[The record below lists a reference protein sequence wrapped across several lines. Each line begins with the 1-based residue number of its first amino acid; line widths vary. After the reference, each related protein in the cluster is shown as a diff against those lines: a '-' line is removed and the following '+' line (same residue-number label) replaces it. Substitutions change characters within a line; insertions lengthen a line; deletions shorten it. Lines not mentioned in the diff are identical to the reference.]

1 MYLKKWLHKI
11 GPGPLVAAAFIGPG
25 TITLCSSAGV
35 GFGYGLLWALLLSI
49 IATISLQEMAAR
61 LGLVSRKDLAQII
74 SELKTTSILKWIIV
88 ILVVSAILIGNTA
101 YEAGNVSGGSLGL
114 KVFFNDLSAVAL
126 GLKVDLASLMIGL
139 FAFVLLSFESFKL
152 IQNLLLILVILMS
165 IAFVSAAVV
174 TKPELNGILTGL
186 FQFELPSNAILVV
199 VGLIGTTVVP
209 YNLFLHSA
217 LVLKKW
223 DSIEGLG
230 DVRFDTFL
238 AVILGG
244 VVSMTVVVAAASVD
258 LDTVNSG
265 SDLAMALEPIFGV
278 SAKYLMGIGLLA
290 AGLTSAITA
299 PLAAAF
305 VVSGLFGQSEASD
318 DKLYKLVWKVVLIF
332 GTIVATFNLK
342 PIVLITFAQ
351 VANGIFLPVIALI
364 LIWVM
369 NKKQIL
375 GKYTNTVFQNAIG
388 LLVFLITLALS
399 YRILITLF

>member
-1 MYLKKWLHKI
+1 MYIKKWLNKI

-74 SELKTTSILKWIIV
+74 SELKTTPVLKWIII
-88 ILVVSAILIGNTA
+88 ILVLSAILIGNTA

-114 KVFFNDLSAVAL
+114 KVFFNDLNAVVL
-126 GLKVDLASLMIGL
+126 GFRLDLASLIVGL
-139 FAFVLLSFESFKL
+139 SAFILLSFESFKL

-174 TKPELNGILTGL
+174 TKPELSGILSGL
-186 FQFELPSNAILVV
+186 FQFELPSNAVLVV

-217 LVLKKW
+217 LVIKKW
-223 DSIEGLG
+223 NSIDGLG
-230 DVRFDTFL
+230 DARFDTFL

-244 VVSMTVVVAAASVD
+244 FVSMAVVVAAASVN
-258 LDTVNSG
+258 LDTVKSG

-278 SAKYLMGIGLLA
+278 TAKHLMGMGLFA

-305 VVSGLFGQSEASD
+305 VVSGLFGQSETSG
-318 DKLYKLVWKVVLIF
+318 DKLYKMVWKVVLIF
-332 GTIVATFNLK
+332 GTVVATFNLK

-351 VANGIFLPVIALI
+351 VANGVFLPIIALI

-369 NKKQIL
+369 NKKLIL
-375 GKYTNTVFQNAIG
+375 GKFTNTVFQNIVG

-399 YRILITLF
+399 YRILINLF